1 MHRSNMFIL
10 ICNDNIFMEAN
21 NMATFV
27 GAEYIIANVLIA
39 LKKANKKEVISLD
52 ELSQAGIYIQKMC
65 MQDDIDAIFLSSS
78 EQVANALYDFSDYF
92 EYDKDSNSIKV
103 VKTKNI
109 DDLESRFLGY
119 LPFNVLSFLVKMS
132 LQFVNSNC

>member
-1 MHRSNMFIL
+1 MFIL

>member
-1 MHRSNMFIL
+1 
-10 ICNDNIFMEAN
+10 
-21 NMATFV
+21 MATFV

-92 EYDKDSNSIKV
+92 EYDDANNSIYI

-109 DDLESRFLGY
+109 DDLESRFMGY
-119 LPFNVLSFLVKMS
+119 LPFEVLSFLVNVSME
-132 LQFVNSNC
+132 FVKQSS